1 MLMKKF
7 LSIVLLSLLFNGSAL
22 AECIKGDCKKGYGEF
37 SWKGLGIYKGEWLN
51 SKMHGYGEY
60 EGYPDGSHAGL
71 THKGYYKKDK
81 KHGDG
86 KFTHPN
92 GAVFEGEYRNNKMKL
107 GKFTWPIGSVFE
119 GEFRNDKMKLGKFTW
134 PNGDICE
141 EYNGSKCL
149 VNIIKKN
156 NSLNSNSTDSNSTD
170 SNSVDSNSTDSN
182 SVDSNSTDSNS
193 TDSAS
198 LIDQAKE
205 TCKSLGFKED
215 TEKFADCSLKLYSQ
229 SLD

>member
-1 MLMKKF
+1 MKKF
-7 LSIVLLSLLFNGSAL
+7 LSIVLLSLLFGGSAL

-37 SWKGLGIYKGEWLN
+37 SWKDLGIYKGEWLN

-92 GAVFEGEYRNNKMKL
+92 GAVFEGEYRNNKMKI
-107 GKFTWPIGSVFE
+107 GKFTFADGGVFE
-119 GEFRNDKMKLGKFTW
+119 GKFRNDKIKLGKYVW

-141 EYNGSKCL
+141 KFNGSKCL
-149 VNIIKKN
+149 VSIVRKK
-156 NSLNSNSTDSNSTD
+156 
-170 SNSVDSNSTDSN
+170 
-182 SVDSNSTDSNS
+182 
-193 TDSAS
+193 
-198 LIDQAKE
+198 
-205 TCKSLGFKED
+205 
-215 TEKFADCSLKLYSQ
+215 
-229 SLD
+229 

>member
-7 LSIVLLSLLFNGSAL
+7 LSIVLLSLLFGGSAL

-86 KFTHPN
+86 KFTFPN

-107 GKFTWPIGSVFE
+107 GKFTWPDGTVFE
-119 GEFRNDKMKLGKFTW
+119 GEFRNDKIKLGRYVW
-134 PNGDICE
+134 SNGDICE

-149 VNIIKKN
+149 VNIIKKT
-156 NSLNSNSTDSNSTD
+156 NSLNSNSTDSNSAESNSTKSNSAD
-170 SNSVDSNSTDSN
+170 SNSAKSKSA
-182 SVDSNSTDSNS
+182 
-193 TDSAS
+193 DSAS

-205 TCKSLGFKED
+205 TCKSLGFKEG

>member
-119 GEFRNDKMKLGKFTW
+119 GEFRNDKIKLGKFTWPDGTVFEGEFRNDKMKLGKFTW

-156 NSLNSNSTDSNSTD
+156 NSLNSNSTDSNSA
-170 SNSVDSNSTDSN
+170 
-182 SVDSNSTDSNS
+182 
-193 TDSAS
+193 DSAS

>member
-107 GKFTWPIGSVFE
+107 GKFTWPNGTVFE
-119 GEFRNDKMKLGKFTW
+119 GEFRNKKMKLGKYIW

-149 VNIIKKN
+149 VNIIKKD
-156 NSLNSNSTDSNSTD
+156 NSLNSNSTD

-182 SVDSNSTDSNS
+182 SA
-193 TDSAS
+193 DSAS

>member
-107 GKFTWPIGSVFE
+107 GKFTWPNGSVFE

-182 SVDSNSTDSNS
+182 SVDS
-193 TDSAS
+193 AS

-215 TEKFADCSLKLYSQ
+215 TDKFADCSLKLYSQ

>member
-107 GKFTWPIGSVFE
+107 GKFTWP
-119 GEFRNDKMKLGKFTW
+119 
-134 PNGDICE
+134 NGDICE

-149 VNIIKKN
+149 VNIIKKD
-156 NSLNSNSTDSNSTD
+156 NSLNSNSTDSNSA
-170 SNSVDSNSTDSN
+170 DSNSTDSN
-182 SVDSNSTDSNS
+182 SA
-193 TDSAS
+193 DSAS

>member
-7 LSIVLLSLLFNGSAL
+7 LSIVLLSLLFDGSAL

-107 GKFTWPIGSVFE
+107 GKFTWP
-119 GEFRNDKMKLGKFTW
+119 
-134 PNGDICE
+134 NGDICE

-156 NSLNSNSTDSNSTD
+156 NSLNSNSTDSNSA
-170 SNSVDSNSTDSN
+170 
-182 SVDSNSTDSNS
+182 
-193 TDSAS
+193 DSAS

>member
-107 GKFTWPIGSVFE
+107 GKFTWP
-119 GEFRNDKMKLGKFTW
+119 
-134 PNGDICE
+134 NGDICE

-149 VNIIKKN
+149 VNIIKKD
-156 NSLNSNSTDSNSTD
+156 NSLNSNSTD

-182 SVDSNSTDSNS
+182 SA
-193 TDSAS
+193 DSAS

>member
-1 MLMKKF
+1 MKKF
-7 LSIVLLSLLFNGSAL
+7 LSIVLLSLLFGGSAL

-37 SWKGLGIYKGEWLN
+37 SWKDLGIYKGEWLN

-107 GKFTWPIGSVFE
+107 GKFTWPDGTVFE
-119 GEFRNDKMKLGKFTW
+119 GEFRNDKIKLGRYIW

-156 NSLNSNSTDSNSTD
+156 NSLNSNSTDSNSA
-170 SNSVDSNSTDSN
+170 DSNSTDSN
-182 SVDSNSTDSNS
+182 NA
-193 TDSAS
+193 DSAS

>member
-7 LSIVLLSLLFNGSAL
+7 LSIVLLSLLFGGSAL
-22 AECIKGDCKKGYGEF
+22 AGCIKGDCKKGYGEF
-37 SWKGLGIYKGEWLN
+37 SWKDLGIYKGEWLN

-107 GKFTWPIGSVFE
+107 GKFTWPNGSVFE

-156 NSLNSNSTDSNSTD
+156 NSLNSNSTDSNSA
-170 SNSVDSNSTDSN
+170 
-182 SVDSNSTDSNS
+182 
-193 TDSAS
+193 DSAS

>member
-1 MLMKKF
+1 MKKF
-7 LSIVLLSLLFNGSAL
+7 LSIVLLSLLFGGSAL

-37 SWKGLGIYKGEWLN
+37 SWKDLGIYKGEWLN

-107 GKFTWPIGSVFE
+107 GKFTWPNGTVFE
-119 GEFRNDKMKLGKFTW
+119 GEFRNDKIKLGRYIW

-156 NSLNSNSTDSNSTD
+156 NSLNSNSTDSNSA
-170 SNSVDSNSTDSN
+170 DSNSTDSN
-182 SVDSNSTDSNS
+182 NA
-193 TDSAS
+193 DSAS

>member
-1 MLMKKF
+1 MKKF
-7 LSIVLLSLLFNGSAL
+7 LSIVLLSMLFGGSAL
-22 AECIKGDCKKGYGEF
+22 SECIKGDCKKGYGEF
-37 SWKGLGIYKGEWLN
+37 SWKDLGIYKGEWLN

-107 GKFTWPIGSVFE
+107 GKFTWPNGSVFE

-156 NSLNSNSTDSNSTD
+156 NSLNSNSTDSNSA
-170 SNSVDSNSTDSN
+170 
-182 SVDSNSTDSNS
+182 
-193 TDSAS
+193 DSAS

>member
-1 MLMKKF
+1 VKK
-7 LSIVLLSLLFNGSAL
+7 LLGIIVLGLMLGGNAN
-22 AECIKGDCKKGYGEF
+22 ANCIKGNCENGYGEF

-51 SKMHGYGEY
+51 SKMHGFGEY

-71 THKGYYKKDK
+71 TYKGYYKKDK

-86 KFTHPN
+86 KFTSKRYS
-92 GAVFEGEYRNNKMKL
+92 FEGEYRKNKLKL
-107 GKFTWPIGSVFE
+107 GK
-119 GEFRNDKMKLGKFTW
+119 LTW
-134 PNGDICE
+134 PNGRVFEGKFVHGKIKLGRNIWPNGNICE
-141 EYNGSKCL
+141 EYTESKKYGPQCF

-156 NSLNSNSTDSNSTD
+156 NSLNSNNTD

-182 SVDSNSTDSNS
+182 SA
-193 TDSAS
+193 DSAS

-205 TCKSLGFKED
+205 TCKSLGFKEG

-229 SLD
+229 SLEKN

>member
-7 LSIVLLSLLFNGSAL
+7 LSIVLLSLLFGGSAL

-107 GKFTWPIGSVFE
+107 GKFTWPNGTVFE
-119 GEFRNDKMKLGKFTW
+119 GEFRNDKIKLGRYIW

-156 NSLNSNSTDSNSTD
+156 NSLNSNSTDSNSA
-170 SNSVDSNSTDSN
+170 DSNSTDSN
-182 SVDSNSTDSNS
+182 SA
-193 TDSAS
+193 DSAS

>member
-7 LSIVLLSLLFNGSAL
+7 LSIVLLSLLFDGSAL

-107 GKFTWPIGSVFE
+107 GKFTWP
-119 GEFRNDKMKLGKFTW
+119 
-134 PNGDICE
+134 NGDICE

-149 VNIIKKN
+149 VNIIKKD
-156 NSLNSNSTDSNSTD
+156 NSLNSNSTD

-182 SVDSNSTDSNS
+182 SA
-193 TDSAS
+193 DSAS

>member
-1 MLMKKF
+1 M
-7 LSIVLLSLLFNGSAL
+7 SLLFGGSAL

-86 KFTHPN
+86 KFIFPN

-107 GKFTWPIGSVFE
+107 GKFTWPDGTVFE
-119 GEFRNDKMKLGKFTW
+119 GEFRNDKIKLGRYVW
-134 PNGDICE
+134 SNGDICE

-149 VNIIKKN
+149 VNIIKKT
-156 NSLNSNSTDSNSTD
+156 NSLNSNSTDSNSAD
-170 SNSVDSNSTDSN
+170 SNSAKSNSADNNSAKSNSADSNSAKSN
-182 SVDSNSTDSNS
+182 SA
-193 TDSAS
+193 DSAS

>member
-107 GKFTWPIGSVFE
+107 GKFTWPNGAVFE

-156 NSLNSNSTDSNSTD
+156 NSLNSNSTDSNSA
-170 SNSVDSNSTDSN
+170 
-182 SVDSNSTDSNS
+182 
-193 TDSAS
+193 DSAS

>member
-1 MLMKKF
+1 MKKF
-7 LSIVLLSLLFNGSAL
+7 LSIVLLSLLFGGSAL

-71 THKGYYKKDK
+71 KHKGYYKKDK

-86 KFTHPN
+86 KFIFPN

-107 GKFTWPIGSVFE
+107 GKFTWPDGTVFE
-119 GEFRNDKMKLGKFTW
+119 GEFSNDKIKLGRYVW
-134 PNGDICE
+134 SNGDICE

-149 VNIIKKN
+149 VNIIKKT
-156 NSLNSNSTDSNSTD
+156 NSLNSKSTDSNSAK
-170 SNSVDSNSTDSN
+170 SNSA
-182 SVDSNSTDSNS
+182 
-193 TDSAS
+193 DSAS